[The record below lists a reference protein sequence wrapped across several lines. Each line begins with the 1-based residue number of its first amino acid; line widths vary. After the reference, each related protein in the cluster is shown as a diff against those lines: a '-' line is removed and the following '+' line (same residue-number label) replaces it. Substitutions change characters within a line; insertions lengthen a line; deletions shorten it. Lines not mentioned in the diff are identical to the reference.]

1 MINLTYS
8 SPRTSRRATRKDC
21 LKVDT
26 RFDEI
31 YVHCYVSQGYYGV
44 SLPCCPFSSSLRIK
58 SNSRLEIIDTVVHIY
73 NNIDVLHKPIK
84 FIFDD

>member
-1 MINLTYS
+1 MICLTYS

-31 YVHCYVSQGYYGV
+31 YVHCYAHRGYYSV
-44 SLPCCPFSSSLRIK
+44 CLPCCAFSSSLRIK
-58 SNSRLEIIDTVVHIY
+58 SNSRLEIIDTVTRIY
-73 NNIDVLHKPIK
+73 NDIEVLHKPIK